1 MTLSKYTKM
10 LTKKSTSKT
19 LSENIS
25 VDCVVFGFDGN
36 ELHVLLI
43 DREDQMKNVASAYAL
58 PGNLIYDQE
67 DLNQAAERVLN
78 ELTGLTNIYLEQF
91 GAFGNPN
98 RIKKKEDQPW
108 LKAVRTNPNARVVT
122 IAYYALI
129 RMSDFKLNPS
139 SFAKEATWVPLK
151 DIAHLPFDHFDILN
165 QSINYLRNNTK
176 IRPVGYNL
184 LPEKFT
190 LNEMQKLYEAI
201 FNKKIDNRNFRRK
214 IINLEVL
221 NKLDEKQEGV
231 AHKPAIY
238 YQFNKE
244 KYHNYIE
251 KGFFKFEF

>member
-1 MTLSKYTKM
+1 MPTN
-10 LTKKSTSKT
+10 KSTLKS
-19 LSENIS
+19 LNENIS
-25 VDCVVFGFDGN
+25 VDCVVFGFDGT

-43 DREDQMKNVASAYAL
+43 DREDEIKNVASAYAL
-58 PGNLIYDQE
+58 PGNLIYDNE
-67 DLNQAAERVLN
+67 DLNMAAERVLK
-78 ELTGLTNIYLEQF
+78 ELTGLSDIYLEQF
-91 GAFGNPN
+91 GAFGDPN
-98 RIKKKEDQPW
+98 RIKKPEDQPW
-108 LKAVRTNPNARVVT
+108 LKAVRANPNARVVT

-129 RMSDFKLNPS
+129 RMSDFILNPS

-151 DIAHLPFDHFDILN
+151 EIEHLPFDHFDILN
-165 QSINYLRNNTK
+165 QSLAYLRNNTK

-231 AHKPAIY
+231 AHKPATY
-238 YQFNKE
+238 YQFNVD
-244 KYHNYIE
+244 KYHSYIE

>member
-1 MTLSKYTKM
+1 MPPKNS
-10 LTKKSTSKT
+10 SSKT
-19 LSENIS
+19 LNENIS
-25 VDCVVFGFDGN
+25 VDCVVFGFDGT

-43 DREDQMKNVASAYAL
+43 DREDEMRNVASAYAL

-67 DLNQAAERVLN
+67 NLNQAAERVLK
-78 ELTGLTNIYLEQF
+78 ELTGLSDIYLEQF
-91 GAFGNPN
+91 GAFGDPN

-108 LKAVRTNPNARVVT
+108 LKAVRTNPDARVVT

-139 SFAKEATWVPLK
+139 SFAKDATWVPLK
-151 DIAHLPFDHFDILN
+151 DIKHLPFDHFMILN
-165 QSINYLRNNTK
+165 QSIDYLRNNTK

-231 AHKPAIY
+231 AHKPATY
-238 YQFNKE
+238 YKFNVD
-244 KYHNYIE
+244 KYHSYIE